1 MKIKEEGLY
10 MNLKSSIIIE
20 YLNKYNINTENFLSS
35 TKLVINGSK
44 IAKRWYREEI
54 QKILNDL
61 EMLLSQKIE
70 LLELKN
76 INIEECQK
84 MGVIMRLIAQ
94 NVIEFKIEDSN
105 IGDFDSYMSEISGK
119 KRKKLF
125 VIRKTIYKKF

>member
-1 MKIKEEGLY
+1 